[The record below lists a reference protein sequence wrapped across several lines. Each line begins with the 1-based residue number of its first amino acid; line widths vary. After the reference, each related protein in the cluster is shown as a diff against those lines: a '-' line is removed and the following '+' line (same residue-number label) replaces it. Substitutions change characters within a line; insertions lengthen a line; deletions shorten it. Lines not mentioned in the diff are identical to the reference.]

1 MNISDMISNIPEET
15 LISLAVFIGA
25 GIIYV
30 MRKFGS
36 LSQTIRE
43 YEQADKSAVQMR
55 DDHALLLNEIEQR
68 ERLKFSNSHNDVE
81 SQLVEHEMIGFKMAP
96 KFQELSKEI
105 TDILDEQSDS
115 IIDVSRNIESIA
127 SKISKSF
134 AVESNSSLEQINNM
148 IPQLIAKI
156 EAVNNSVKSESQKIT
171 ALLNEIY
178 MIKRTIGVE

>member
-1 MNISDMISNIPEET
+1 MNISDMVSNIPEET

-25 GIIYV
+25 GIIYA

-36 LSQTIRE
+36 LNQTIRE
-43 YEQADKSAVQMR
+43 YEQAEKSALQAR
-55 DDHALLLNEIEQR
+55 EDYAILLNEIEER

-81 SQLVEHEMIGFKMAP
+81 NQLVKHEMIGFKMAP
-96 KFQELSKEI
+96 KFLELSREI
-105 TDILDEQSDS
+105 ADVLDEQSDS
-115 IIDVSRNIESIA
+115 IIDVTRNIESIA

-134 AVESNSSLEQINNM
+134 TVESDRSLEQINNM

-156 EAVNNSVKSESQKIT
+156 EAVNDSVKSESQKVT

-178 MIKRTIGVE
+178 MIKRAIGVE